1 MDDYQIV
8 YIVVALFGTFIYN
21 YAGYLRFGKSSG
33 EKFDWSKWLSTVLQ
47 GGGLSSVLTY
57 VASVY
62 ISGSGFSIFLLINAF
77 VMGLSF
83 PAGLD
88 KLGDVISPK
97 QPSAINVTSIIARLE
112 ALNAEMKAAFSSSP
126 SPTTATSQA
135 NIAAATP
142 IPPGMPDSS
151 PSTPAN

>member
-1 MDDYQIV
+1 MDDYQII
-8 YIVVALFGTFIYN
+8 YIAVALLGTLIYN
-21 YAGYLRFGKSSG
+21 YAGYLKFGKSAG

-57 VASVY
+57 VASIY

-97 QPSAINVTSIIARLE
+97 RPSSVNVTSIIARLE
-112 ALNAEMKAAFSSSP
+112 ALNAEMKAAFSSS
-126 SPTTATSQA
+126 SPASTAATSQA
-135 NIAAATP
+135 NTTTAIPTP
-142 IPPGMPDSS
+142 PEVPDSS
-151 PSTPAN
+151 PYVS

>member
-8 YIVVALFGTFIYN
+8 YIVVTLLGTFIYN

-57 VASVY
+57 VASTY

-97 QPSAINVTSIIARLE
+97 RPSSVNVTSIIARLE
-112 ALNAEMKAAFSSSP
+112 ALNAEMKAAFFSSP
-126 SPTTATSQA
+126 ASTAATSQA
-135 NIAAATP
+135 NTTTAIP
-142 IPPGMPDSS
+142 IPPEVPDSS
-151 PSTPAN
+151 PYVS